1 VIALFFIS
9 LYRIISLSLA
19 VKTSAKEEVLTMSI
33 ISKERTFTWEKMKRI
48 TSLDIANVFLI
59 LALILPFFLYK
70 RASPQFAFYAE
81 LTSVICVA
89 LYLVFACFSIK
100 HFLVSNRLTVYLTVI
115 ASYLILDIF
124 INAPTY
130 PSIQWLYIGSLLLSS
145 LVAIVISSLCHEQ
158 GYKKVLVVVCCGLMV
173 GAMLQD
179 AVVILQTLH
188 QEWTMGW
195 IYYVASGQAYS
206 GNIGQRNLL
215 AHYLSWG
222 VLASA
227 YLVHQKKIGTITGW
241 SIVIIQAAI
250 LGAVNSKT
258 LILYMLAIM
267 TMLFVIKVWQKQIPK
282 SSIKMLAFIVVLVI
296 FFQAFTLPVISS
308 LQDNLTTNISSIERF
323 TNNPEYNSRL
333 NEWYKAWLIFL
344 ENPWFGSGWGSY
356 GYEGFVMSSEPHF
369 PANPYGNSLFS
380 HSHNLILNLLAETGI
395 IGTLVILGGFGYVLK
410 PVFIS
415 KWQAEI
421 VFISSLLIVT
431 GIHSLVEF
439 PLWYV
444 HYFMVF
450 VILLAVLDSTFTI
463 NSSRKYFAQSS
474 ILKPSIIVISIVC
487 SLLAVQLYYY
497 YWRMEQYTYAYD
509 KNKQERIATAQNIL
523 AIGQKQPLLSAYSN
537 YLATSYLIGLSP
549 DDLPVSFHQPLYRF
563 SYYLPQKNL
572 SIYYLA
578 THCDMYGRWDSNQWQ
593 YYRHLKHYY
602 NNVISS
608 TSIILS
614 MTSHCNEV
622 FKEVHAECEISH
634 LESDQ
639 RVICSYSY
647 TDSLEK

>member
-1 VIALFFIS
+1 
-9 LYRIISLSLA
+9 
-19 VKTSAKEEVLTMSI
+19 MSI
-33 ISKERTFTWEKMKRI
+33 ISKERTFTWEKLKRV
-48 TSLDIANVFLI
+48 TSLDIANVFLV
-59 LALILPFFLYK
+59 LTMVLPFFIFK
-70 RASPQFAFYAE
+70 RAAPQFAFYSE
-81 LTSVICVA
+81 LTSVVCVA
-89 LYLVFACFSIK
+89 IFLLFACSGIRR
-100 HFLVSNRLTVYLTVI
+100 FLIFNRLTGYLTII
-115 ASYLILDIF
+115 ASYLIFDIF
-124 INAPTY
+124 INNPIY
-130 PSIQWLYIGSLLLSS
+130 PSLQWLYIVSLLLSS
-145 LVAIVISSLCHEQ
+145 LVTIIISSLCHEQ
-158 GYKKVLVVVCCGLMV
+158 GYKKVLTVVCYGLMI

-179 AVVILQTLH
+179 GVVILQTLH
-188 QEWTMGW
+188 QQWTMSW
-195 IYYVASGQAYS
+195 IYYIEPGQAYS

-222 VLASA
+222 LLASA
-227 YLVHQKKIGTITGW
+227 YLVHQKQLSTVAGW

-267 TMLFVIKVWQKQIPK
+267 MMLVVIKVWQKQISK
-282 SSIKMLAFIVVLVI
+282 SAIKMLAFTVVLAI

-333 NEWYKAWLIFL
+333 TEWYKAWLIFL

-356 GYEGFVMSSEPHF
+356 GYEGFVMSSEPQF

-395 IGTLVILGGFGYVLK
+395 IGTLVILGGFGYMLK

-450 VILLAVLDSTFTI
+450 VVLLAVLVSTFTVD
-463 NSSRKYFAQSS
+463 SSRKYFTQSS
-474 ILKPSIIVISIVC
+474 ILKSSIIVISIVC

-497 YWRMEQYTYAYD
+497 YWRMEQYIYAYD

-523 AIGQKQPLLSAYSN
+523 AISQKQPLISAYSD

-549 DDLPVSFHQPLYRF
+549 DDLPDSFHQPLYKF
-563 SYYLPQKNL
+563 AYYLPQKNIG
-572 SIYYLA
+572 IYYLA
-578 THCDMYGRWDSNQWQ
+578 TQCDVSGAWNDEQWQ
-593 YYRHLKHYY
+593 YYGQLKHYY
-602 NNVISS
+602 TNVISS

-614 MTSHCNEV
+614 MTNHCDKV
-622 FKEVHAECEISH
+622 FEKIHAECENTSTQ
-634 LESDQ
+634 SDQ
-639 RVICSYSY
+639 KLVCSNPHVEGS
-647 TDSLEK
+647 KK